1 MSIAVIHPFLIFLL
15 FDDVYAYMCML
26 TGAGFR
32 PQHAIRG
39 GATDEVGVPAN
50 ELADR
55 QGHTIWFRS

>member
-1 MSIAVIHPFLIFLL
+1 MSMLM
-15 FDDVYAYMCML
+15 YML

-55 QGHTIWFRS
+55 PGHTAWCRS